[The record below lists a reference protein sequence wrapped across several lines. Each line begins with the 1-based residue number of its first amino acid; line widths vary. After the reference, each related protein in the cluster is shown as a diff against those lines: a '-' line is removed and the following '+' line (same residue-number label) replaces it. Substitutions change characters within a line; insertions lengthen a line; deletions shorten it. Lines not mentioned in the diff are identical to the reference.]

1 MLAKFNKHHYKIT
14 IIKMGILLI
23 NNYIASQKNENNEL
37 LPQKKQPLVVESSTN
52 GTVKGIIS

>member
-1 MLAKFNKHHYKIT
+1 
-14 IIKMGILLI
+14 MGILLI

>member
-1 MLAKFNKHHYKIT
+1 
-14 IIKMGILLI
+14 MGILLI

-37 LPQKKQPLVVESSTN
+37 LPQKKRPLVVESSTN